1 MIRSHTMPINQP
13 SLFTTIGA
21 GLLKTAGAVLAFG
34 YVYPH
39 LVTAIAH
46 ATTFLTH
53 TLAGR

>member
-1 MIRSHTMPINQP
+1 MPMNQP

-46 ATTFLTH
+46 ATTALTH